1 MTRFGFFE
9 DIDRSI
15 QAAQVAPGALSR
27 CETTN
32 STAATAP
39 ESRFAGK
46 SYVLTLD
53 GGQEIHV
60 TDAVIIG
67 RQPSTEADAVPAGAE
82 AVMMSDPKGLISRNH
97 LLVKRHGEGLVAID
111 LGSTNGTILGR
122 DERSAPLPPHKP
134 VNIQAGDEL
143 IVGTRRVRIA
153 ILS

>member
-1 MTRFGFFE
+1 MTRFDFFE

-82 AVMMSDPKGLISRNH
+82 AEAVMMSDPKGLISRNH

-122 DERSAPLPPHKP
+122 DERSAPLPPLS
-134 VNIQAGDEL
+134 L
-143 IVGTRRVRIA
+143 IHI
-153 ILS
+153 